1 MTTTTKQSAP
11 VSLRLSPVLASWLE
25 GRASRA
31 MTGRGGLSG
40 RARTELGL
48 WRDVLT
54 VELARQAWTLDE
66 LGMIADILSGTVTPG
81 TVSRPGTVAVEVM
94 DATADRTGIY
104 GAKWGVD
111 EADLIR
117 KLRDLGPAA
126 DIALADAVARWWTG
140 HHEHTADGW
149 AAVGLVVA
157 G

>member
-1 MTTTTKQSAP
+1 MTTTKQAAP
-11 VSLRLSPVLASWLE
+11 VSLRLTPALASWLE

-48 WRDVLT
+48 WRDVLIA
-54 VELARQAWTLDE
+54 ELARQSWTLGE
-66 LGMIADILSGTVTPG
+66 LGMIADVLNGTVTPD
-81 TVSRPGTVAVEVM
+81 VISRPGMVAVEVM
-94 DATADRTGIY
+94 DATADRTGTF
-104 GAKWGVD
+104 GASWGVD

-117 KLRDLGPAA
+117 HLRDLGPAA